1 MASMMLLK
9 TVLNA
14 SVGPTKVLLATRV
27 GVVLGVSEEREKVV
41 VGSGPEG
48 YDTVNLIS
56 DGLERLV
63 GGTFPA
69 VGTGTGE
76 GLSANSVFLLEVIAD

>member
-1 MASMMLLK
+1 MMLLAK
-9 TVLNA
+9 VLNA
-14 SVGPTKVLLATRV
+14 SVGSVEVLVVTGAVVLLGTP
-27 GVVLGVSEEREKVV
+27 EEREKVV

-56 DGLERLV
+56 DGVDRLV